1 MSVSVALFYSY
12 GLITLAGAVGV
23 LVARRPAHAV
33 LSLFVSM
40 IGVAALFMLM
50 GSQFLAALQLFVYG
64 GAITVLAL
72 FVLMLSKPSVERV
85 ASPSSAGYMAATLAA
100 TALFAVIVTAAAVS
114 PLPQGVGMLPD
125 TVPLAELLFTRY
137 LLPFEIAG
145 LLLTIALVGAIVLV
159 RGRQVPVDSEARPP
173 ATEGGEQR

>member
-1 MSVSVALFYSY
+1 MSVSAALFYSY

-23 LVARRPAHAV
+23 LAARRPAHAV

-72 FVLMLSKPSVERV
+72 FVLMLSKPSIERV
-85 ASPSSAGYMAATLAA
+85 ASPSSAGYFAATLAA
-100 TALFAVIVTAAAVS
+100 IALFAVIVTAIVVS
-114 PLPQGVGMLPD
+114 PVPRGAGELAGAA
-125 TVPLAELLFTRY
+125 PLAELLFTRY

-159 RGRQVPVDSEARPP
+159 RSRQVPAGTEPRQG
-173 ATEGGEQR
+173 ATPGGEQP